1 MCVPHNYIVTLAKS
15 HDFVKGLTISYLAHT
30 LRSWQLISHA
40 FWKYHT
46 LKTFWSIISKLD
58 GKINLKKMPSSHIW
72 LVNVWHL
79 VSCLIG
85 GVNRHIGW
93 YIGWVSGE
101 CRLTYQ
107 LIYRPSIGGY
117 IDQVSVQCWLTVD
130 QVSMDVSVNRWSTVS
145 HDSIGSMCQCTVG
158 RVSAM
163 YIYWWCIG

>member
-1 MCVPHNYIVTLAKS
+1 
-15 HDFVKGLTISYLAHT
+15 
-30 LRSWQLISHA
+30 
-40 FWKYHT
+40 
-46 LKTFWSIISKLD
+46 
-58 GKINLKKMPSSHIW
+58 MPSSHIW

-117 IDQVSVQCWLTVD
+117 IDQVSVQCWSTVD

-145 HDSIGSMCQCTVG
+145 HDSIGSNCVSVPSVEYRQCT
-158 RVSAM
+158 
-163 YIYWWCIG
+163 CIGGVSVKHRHCLFNFFTDLFCSAFRTTSHQSYIRYCQQYQRTHVTKRSKLSYRYVIFGDRQTVKSTN